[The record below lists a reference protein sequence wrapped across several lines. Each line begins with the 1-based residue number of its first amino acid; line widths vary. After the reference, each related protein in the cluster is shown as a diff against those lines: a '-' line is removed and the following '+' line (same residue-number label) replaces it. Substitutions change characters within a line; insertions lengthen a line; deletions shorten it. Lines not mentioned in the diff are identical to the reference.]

1 MVYSVDVASQATV
14 FDFPAMGG
22 LPPDPDESVWPYLDA
37 AVRCIERFGWR
48 RTSVQDVAREAGVE
62 RTTVYRRVGSMDDIF
77 RLLVARELNELMVSV
92 PNRIP
97 AKATAPETVVAL
109 VAGSIEHSRAHPV
122 LAKVLADE
130 PDVVAS
136 FVADGLAELIERA
149 TTTLA
154 PLLANA
160 MAAGMI
166 AKRDPVVVTDWIV
179 RTALTL
185 LVAPPPVPIEQYLAE
200 VFAPV
205 LNP

>member
-1 MVYSVDVASQATV
+1 MTSEATV
-14 FDFPAMGG
+14 FAFPTEVGG
-22 LPPDPDESVWPYLDA
+22 LPPNPDESLWPYLDA

-77 RLLVARELNELMVSV
+77 RLLVARELNELMVTV

-97 AKATAPETVVAL
+97 ANATGAETVVAL

-130 PDVVAS
+130 PDVVAG
-136 FVADGLAELIERA
+136 FVADGLAELVERA
-149 TTTLA
+149 TTTLS

-160 MAAGMI
+160 MAAGLI
-166 AKRDPVVVTDWIV
+166 AQRDPVVVTDWVV

-185 LVAPPPVPIEQYLAE
+185 LVAPPPVPIEQYLTE

>member
-1 MVYSVDVASQATV
+1 MAAGATV
-14 FDFPAMGG
+14 FAFPEVGG
-22 LPPDPDESVWPYLDA
+22 LPPNPEASVWPYLDA

-77 RLLVARELNELMVSV
+77 RLLVARELNELMVTV
-92 PNRIP
+92 PSRIP
-97 AKATAPETVVAL
+97 VNATAAEAVVAL

-136 FVADGLAELIERA
+136 FVADGLADLVERA
-149 TTTLA
+149 TTTLS
-154 PLLANA
+154 PLVANA

-166 AKRDPVVVTDWIV
+166 AKRDPVVVTDWVV

-185 LVAPPPVPIEQYLAE
+185 LVAPPPVPIEQYLSE